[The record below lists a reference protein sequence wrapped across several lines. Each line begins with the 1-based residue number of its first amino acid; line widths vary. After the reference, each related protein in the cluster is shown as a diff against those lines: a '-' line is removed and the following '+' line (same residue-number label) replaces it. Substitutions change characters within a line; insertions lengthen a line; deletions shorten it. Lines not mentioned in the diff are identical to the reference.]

1 MAEISI
7 RQWIENYN
15 SGKYDSQDV
24 KVQGEAGWYDWFCRD
39 KSLCGK
45 TKRLAPKVKQLAKS
59 SKVDVNNWYVWF
71 KNNCPCCAPLY
82 DDFRLEP
89 LDEDRR
95 DELYFGVCCGHP
107 HGSEFMYEIFT
118 ARSGYKTEFK
128 CKNKREVLNV
138 IEQLASE
145 FQN

>member
-1 MAEISI
+1 MENITVREWI
-7 RQWIENYN
+7 RKFNN
-15 SGKYDSQDV
+15 
-24 KVQGEAGWYDWFCRD
+24 GEFEAKDFDTQCKAGWYDWFCRNESLAGRLKKMGNIIKD
-39 KSLCGK
+39 IKSDYILDNY
-45 TKRLAPKVKQLAKS
+45 R
-59 SKVDVNNWYVWF
+59 VWF
-71 KNNCPCCAPLY
+71 KNNCPLCAPLY

-118 ARSGYKTEFK
+118 ARNGYHTEFK